1 MSWRDQYRTGSF
13 RGVAFR
19 SQSNERSGGRRIET
33 HEYPQRDAPF
43 GEDLG
48 RRARS
53 FALEVFVAGVDY
65 MTQRDRLIDA
75 LEAAGAGQLVHPW
88 DGPMSVTIPSY
99 SVRDS
104 TEDGGI
110 AFFSI
115 ECVEAGQAVEAPAA
129 PDTYALVETSA
140 DAAIAAAPARFDDR
154 FDVSGYAS
162 FVEDAAVDLVVHA
175 ASAATLAGGLQ
186 GGAGQALRAF
196 QAGLS
201 LLPSSAR
208 ALVRSPLSLGQA
220 IVGLVAAIG
229 ALGGGSTARIAGLSS
244 LVATTAP
251 VVIGATPARN
261 RQRANGVAFADLIS
275 TAAAAELVRAIAAA
289 PIASYQDAVV
299 LRDAAAELL
308 EARIIAAADVGDD
321 SLATTFAELL
331 RVMVADVTAR
341 GGTLSRVYGYTP
353 ARTEPTLVI
362 AARLYGPD
370 GAMLDRAVDI
380 VGRNRLRHPGFVAG
394 GRPIEVLEVSGG

>member
-19 SQSNERSGGRRIET
+19 SQANERSGGRRVQT
-33 HEYPQRDAPF
+33 HEFPQRDQPY

-48 RRARS
+48 RRARG
-53 FALEVFVAGVDY
+53 FNLEVFVAGADY

-88 DGPMSVTIPSY
+88 DGPMSVTVPSF

-115 ECVEAGQAVEAPAA
+115 ECVEAGQAVATPVA

-140 DAAIAAAPARFDDR
+140 DAAIAAAPERFEQR
-154 FDVSGYAS
+154 FDVAGYAS
-162 FVEDAAVDLVVHA
+162 FVEDAAVDLVDNA
-175 ASAATLAGGLQ
+175 ARAATLAGGLQ

-196 QAGLS
+196 QAGLT
-201 LLPSSAR
+201 LLPTSAR
-208 ALVRSPLSLGQA
+208 VLVRSPLSLGQA
-220 IVGLVAAIG
+220 IVGLVTAIG

-244 LVATTAP
+244 LVTTTAP
-251 VVIGATPARN
+251 TVIGATPARN
-261 RQRANGVAFADLIS
+261 RQRANGVAFADLVA

-299 LRDAAAELL
+299 LRDASAELL
-308 EARIIAAADVGDD
+308 EARIIAAADAGDD
-321 SLATTFAELL
+321 DLAQTFAELL
-331 RVMVADVTAR
+331 HVMVVDVTAR

-353 ARTEPTLVI
+353 VRTEPALVI

-370 GAMLDRAVDI
+370 GRMLDRAADI
-380 VGRNRLRHPGFVAG
+380 VSRNRLRHPGFVQGAA
-394 GRPIEVLEVSGG
+394 PIEVLEVSGG